1 MTKDIENLI
10 ALQKIDSQL
19 FKIKKFL
26 ELKPREIKALEEEF
40 SNMSSGLKK
49 LEDDLRHFQVEQK
62 TKELDLQSKEETV
75 SKQKTQL
82 FQVKSNK
89 EYNALQLEI
98 EKIKADNSVLE
109 EQIIVAFEKI
119 DFLKQAIAHEKEKLA
134 AEEKKLNETKRN
146 IELEVRKLKEEL
158 DVLNMQRKQIIES
171 GIKPAVL
178 SLYERILENRGE
190 LALVAIK
197 NDACCGCFMGVRP
210 QVINELC
217 LGKLVT
223 CENCSRILY
232 IENEE

>member
-10 ALQKIDSQL
+10 VLQEIDSQL
-19 FKIKKFL
+19 FKIKKNL
-26 ELKPREIKALEEEF
+26 ELKPQEIKALEEEF

-49 LEDDLRHFQVEQK
+49 TEEDLKHFQVEQK
-62 TKELDLQSKEETV
+62 SKELELQSKEQTV
-75 SKQKTQL
+75 NKQKAQL

-98 EKIKADNSVLE
+98 EKMKADNSVLE
-109 EQIIVAFEKI
+109 EQIIVALEKI
-119 DFLKQAIAHEKEKLA
+119 DSLKESIANEKGKLA
-134 AEEKKLNETKRN
+134 AEGKKINETKGN
-146 IELEVRKLKEEL
+146 LELEAIKLKEEL
-158 DVLNMQRKQIIES
+158 DTLNMRRKQIIGT
-171 GIKPAVL
+171 GIKPVVL

-197 NDACCGCFMGVRP
+197 NDVCCGCFMGIRP
-210 QVINELC
+210 QVINEIR